1 MKTATYAVMF
11 TDIEG
16 FTERTS
22 RQTRSE
28 NERMLRLH
36 DGLLL
41 PLIDALGGRRV
52 KTIGDAYLVVFP
64 SVQQALRCGAAM
76 QDRLWEYNREVPE
89 IDRIGVR
96 IAINAGEVRLSTTD
110 VYGEAVN
117 VASRVESLAVPGE
130 VWFTEAVKL
139 LTDAPLPAHD
149 DLGAHTLK
157 GVPDAVH
164 LYRLRPAARGMP
176 FEGEVLFSL
185 GLPPAAPS
193 RLAAWRPPLRSRL
206 RDKRLAIGVGLALVV
221 IAGAAVLWQE
231 RPVRQLER
239 LTSLVEAGRLDEA
252 RQGLAA
258 WRLAGADPAQIACLE
273 GIIAQASGDDPLAIA
288 GYERCAE
295 RNPELATSFAG
306 PRLVQLLDRE
316 PCDVQQGAA
325 RVLGNLPGVH
335 AEVALGRV
343 AARWPAEDARCPA
356 GDQARTAL
364 ERLRLQQ

>member
-1 MKTATYAVMF
+1 LKTATYAVMF

-22 RQTRSE
+22 RQTRTE

-41 PLIDALGGRRV
+41 PVIDALGGRRV

-76 QDRLWEYNREVPE
+76 QDRLWEYNREVPDL
-89 IDRIGVR
+89 DRIGVR
-96 IAINAGEVRLSTTD
+96 VAINAGEVRLSATD
-110 VYGEAVN
+110 VFGEAVN
-117 VASRVESLAVPGE
+117 VASRVEALAVAGE
-130 VWFTEAVKL
+130 VWFTEAIKL
-139 LTDAPLPAHD
+139 LTDAALPPHD

-157 GVPDAVH
+157 GVPEPVH
-164 LYRLRPAARGMP
+164 LYRLRPEARGMP
-176 FEGEVLFSL
+176 FAGEVLFKL

-206 RDKRLAIGVGLALVV
+206 RDVRLAIGAALLVLAVV
-221 IAGAAVLWQE
+221 ATTLLWHE
-231 RPVRQLER
+231 RPLGQLER
-239 LTSLVEAGRLDEA
+239 LTSLVEEGRLDEA

-258 WRLAGADPAQIACLE
+258 WRLSGADPAQIACLE

-295 RNPELATSFAG
+295 RNPELATTFAG

-316 PCDVQQGAA
+316 PCDVQVGAA
-325 RVLGNLPGVH
+325 RVLGNLPGAR

-343 AARWPAEDARCPA
+343 SARWPTEDGRCRA
-356 GDQARTAL
+356 GDEARAAL
-364 ERLRLQQ
+364 ERLHLQR